1 MTLQNYGAFDQALI
15 QLLAD
20 SRCPDDHLNLVK
32 HIYNRPGPQGR
43 LLQLAERD
51 RNHHKATSLWPR
63 AQQFLLDLAQGGNAL
78 AMFHLGRWHRLGIGC
93 NPNPE
98 QATQWCEM
106 GAQLGHTGCMIT
118 LARLVLKE
126 SPEQARAWLQQAQ
139 QQDQYNQLLKHKAL
153 CEKQADVLMGER
165 LSLYKKA
172 KKVIGFK

>member
-63 AQQFLLDLAQGGNAL
+63 AQQFLLDLAQGD
-78 AMFHLGRWHRLGIGC
+78 RKSTRL
-93 NPNPE
+93 NSS
-98 QATQWCEM
+98 
-106 GAQLGHTGCMIT
+106 HT
-118 LARLVLKE
+118 
-126 SPEQARAWLQQAQ
+126 
-139 QQDQYNQLLKHKAL
+139 
-153 CEKQADVLMGER
+153 
-165 LSLYKKA
+165 
-172 KKVIGFK
+172 